1 MKKYATTSK
10 IRENTQKRISK
21 AIHCIGL
28 ISITMFF
35 SCEQFVEVPL
45 PDSQLSAI
53 AVFEN
58 ATIANAAVANI
69 YATIRDGGMLS
80 GTSEGLSSQ
89 LGHYTDE
96 LIFYG
101 NSTDNTMNYYN
112 NALLPSLS
120 SISSTWNKSY
130 SQIYAT
136 NAILEG
142 VEKSATISSLDKEK
156 LNGEALFIRALIHS
170 YLAGIYGDIPY
181 VTSTNHLQNSKVNRM
196 SVSQVYD
203 KCIEDLEQAITLLPN
218 EYVSAD
224 RSRANKSVALALLSR
239 LNLNI
244 GNWTYAIES
253 ATDLIEDT
261 QHYTI
266 EANPANAFLKESTS
280 TIWHFVTSSG
290 QRNTDEA
297 LTFIFDAGPP
307 PFTALSTQLIQSFE
321 PGDLRKTHW
330 TKEVTD
336 GTTTWYHSYKYKA
349 KGDAGTAVEYPV
361 VFRLEEQYLIR
372 AESYAKQG
380 ELVMALEDLNL
391 IRNRAGLPN
400 STAASAPEV
409 LAAILKE
416 LKVEFFTEYGHRFFD
431 LKRYG
436 LIDSVLAVKTGW
448 NSSDNVFPIPEAE
461 LTLNPNLAPQ
471 NPGY

>member
-1 MKKYATTSK
+1 MKKYVNTSK
-10 IRENTQKRISK
+10 IRGIIQKRIIK
-21 AIHCIGL
+21 AVHCMGL
-28 ISITMFF
+28 ISIAMLS

-45 PDSQLSAI
+45 PDSQLSAV

-58 ATIANAAVANI
+58 TTIANAAVANI

-120 SISSTWNKSY
+120 SISATWNKSY

-136 NAILEG
+136 NTIIEG
-142 VEKSATISSLDKEK
+142 LEKSTTISNLNKEQ
-156 LNGEALFIRALIHS
+156 LTGEALFIRALIHS
-170 YLAGIYGDIPY
+170 YLAGIYGEIPY
-181 VTSTNHLQNSKVNRM
+181 VATTNHLQNSKVHRM

-203 KCIEDLEQAITLLPN
+203 KCIEDLEQAITMLPN

-244 GNWTYAIES
+244 GNWTYAIEF

-261 QHYTI
+261 QHYAI
-266 EANPANAFLKESTS
+266 EENPANVFLKESTS
-280 TIWHFVTSSG
+280 TIWHLVTSSS

-297 LTFIFDAGPP
+297 LTVIFDAGPP
-307 PFTALSTQLIQSFE
+307 PFTALNSKLIESFE
-321 PGDLRKTHW
+321 SGDLRKVHW

-336 GTTTWYHSYKYKA
+336 GITTWYHSYKYKA

-372 AESYAKQG
+372 AEAYTRQG
-380 ELVMALEDLNL
+380 ELEKALQDLNW

-400 STAASAPEV
+400 STATSAPEV
-409 LAAILKE
+409 LTAILKE
-416 LKVEFFTEYGHRFFD
+416 LRIEFFTEYGHRFFD

-436 LIDSVLAVKTGW
+436 LLDSILSVKTGW
-448 NSSDNVFPIPEAE
+448 NTSDNLFPIPEAE
-461 LTLNPNLAPQ
+461 LSLNPNLAPQ
-471 NPGY
+471 NTGY